1 MIDSLMSSETEN
13 IMNKSSSVFE
23 EKGGSWNESGLVL
36 SLDRKGFTPN
46 KCCTELIANSIDA
59 QAITIEWKITSEYIK
74 LIDDGTG
81 MGQSKLKD
89 MFDMFKTNNSDR
101 KTMGVS
107 GLGGKEGMYNLS
119 KKTNKEPTTTILYT
133 HTNGGDYLK
142 AIVPWKEIFNE
153 QKYTGKVL
161 FTMMSQEEIN
171 DFIEDRTNFNF
182 KHGTTI
188 RFEYNDDFKNLI
200 EKQFDNKITTK
211 EKFSQHDRWDFVFGL
226 SISNIIL
233 EKTDGTPR
241 SVLSKYD
248 YFSGN
253 DTEFYAGKQMSHIL
267 HYIDDKNNDRYIL
280 NEDGDTYLE
289 IQHYGKN
296 SYKTDPTPIIIH
308 QLWKKIGSYE
318 ILNGMRV
325 NNDIFN
331 PNNPY
336 FPNSATMHINNY
348 DGKYFPSSDT
358 DVEYIKA
365 CLSGCGVYRNCQLI
379 TKISFDNK
387 KFNASTSRGDAKSM
401 ITKFYHR
408 TEIRYSTLSSQDNR
422 MDIAMGIQENKNQHH
437 NCLPTPLERLIT
449 HVKQQHIVRIYT
461 YFETVI
467 DEYENKKHEILAAE
481 KSRKAKSVNKVSGKD
496 NNVLSINNTSETE
509 VNENEVTEAE
519 VNETEVNEPDATETE
534 VTEHEVNETE
544 IDVIETPAIEIALI
558 TEDEVTKPEVNE
570 TPAIE
575 IALITE
581 DEVTKPEVNETPA
594 IEIAVTEPVVNL
606 PENSKIVILS
616 EDPLSSMSHK
626 NIDELFIEEI
636 NRFLDINKH
645 KTANDKH
652 NILNK
657 LRQFLK
663 EHY

>member
-1 MIDSLMSSETEN
+1 MSDYLVSSEIEN
-13 IMNKSSSVFE
+13 VMNKSSSIFE
-23 EKGGSWNESGLVL
+23 EKGGSWNEQGLVL

-59 QAITIEWKITSEYIK
+59 QAISVEWKVTSEYIK

-89 MFDMFKTNNSDR
+89 MFDMFRTNNSDR

-119 KKTNKEPTTTILYT
+119 KKVNKEPTTTILYT

-171 DFIEDRTNFNF
+171 DFIEDRTNFKF

-200 EKQFDNKITTK
+200 EKQFDNKIISK
-211 EKFSQHDRWDFVFGL
+211 EKFSQHDRWDFIFGL
-226 SISNIIL
+226 SICNIIL

-241 SVLSKYD
+241 SMLSKYD

-253 DTEFYAGKQMSHIL
+253 DTEFYTGKQVSEIL

-280 NEDGDTYLE
+280 NDDGGTYLE
-289 IQHYGKN
+289 IQHYSKN
-296 SYKTDPTPIIIH
+296 SYKTDPTPTIIH
-308 QLWKKIGSYE
+308 QIWKKIGSYE

-325 NNDIFN
+325 NNEIFN

-336 FPNSATMHINNY
+336 FPNSATMYINNY
-348 DGKYFPSSDT
+348 DGKYFPSSET
-358 DVEYIKA
+358 EVEYIKA

-387 KFNASTSRGDAKSM
+387 RFNASTSRGDAKSM
-401 ITKFYHR
+401 ISKFYHR
-408 TEIRYSTLSSQDNR
+408 TEIRYSTLSTQDNR

-437 NCLPTPLERLIT
+437 NCLPVPLERLIT
-449 HVKQQHIVRIYT
+449 HLKEEHIKRIYT
-461 YFETVI
+461 YFDTVI
-467 DEYENKKHEILAAE
+467 DENEKKKHEILAAE
-481 KSRKAKSVNKVSGKD
+481 KSRKVKSVKKVSGKG
-496 NNVLSINNTSETE
+496 NNLSSINNTIE
-509 VNENEVTEAE
+509 EA
-519 VNETEVNEPDATETE
+519 NEPDVTET
-534 VTEHEVNETE
+534 
-544 IDVIETPAIEIALI
+544 
-558 TEDEVTKPEVNE
+558 
-570 TPAIE
+570 
-575 IALITE
+575 
-581 DEVTKPEVNETPA
+581 
-594 IEIAVTEPVVNL
+594 AVTEPIVTEADVTEPIITEPDVTEPRVSETIVTETIVTETIVTEPIVTEPSVSETIVAEPIVTETAATEPIVNSF
-606 PENSKIVILS
+606 ENDKIEILYA
-616 EDPLSSMSHK
+616 DPLSNVSDE

-636 NRFLDINKH
+636 YRFLEINKH
-645 KTANDKH
+645 KNDSDKQ